1 MNQEKNIKFT
11 KIISAFLIKKYY
23 ATVLFRVLKPTEYS
37 KIKRPH
43 VHINVSIFATH
54 ITSTYGNQSQVVYKM
69 LL

>member
-1 MNQEKNIKFT
+1 M
-11 KIISAFLIKKYY
+11 ISAFLIQKYY

-43 VHINVSIFATH
+43 VHINVLIFATH